1 MRETD
6 STILSQRGLFSQR
19 MHTSLGWIRAISKG
33 QHLIYL
39 DRNQT
44 GWTDHDQPDDVSRE
58 TITQLTAYFHGE
70 LHSFDLPLLPAGISQ
85 SRRRW
90 LNVMATIPFGT
101 TISYAAFAAAA
112 SHPKAARA
120 AGTACLPIRYRLF
133 IPVIGYCA
141 QVGSLAIMAAAVVCR
156 QHIRIIYNIKRFLSA
171 KGHSNLVSTRQT
183 APDLAVHLI
192 KEIIIAL

>member
-39 DRNQT
+39 DRHQT

-112 SHPKAARA
+112 DHPKAARA
-120 AGTACLPIRYRLF
+120 AGTACATNPI
-133 IPVIGYCA
+133 P
-141 QVGSLAIMAAAVVCR
+141 
-156 QHIRIIYNIKRFLSA
+156 IIYPCHRVLRIDGQLGNYGGGSHLPPTHQDNLQRKAFLISYETLQL
-171 KGHSNLVSTRQT
+171 NRQSSEN
-183 APDLAVHLI
+183 A
-192 KEIIIAL
+192 